1 MLKNEI
7 IAVRQRNAEDK
18 INTKKQFDVME
29 KNYLEEKKIREAAKL
44 NEKSEKSEPIDT
56 QPVLKMRL
64 KKLIAKNKE
73 KVKVIEQYQR
83 NIKQIE
89 EAFEQI
95 RKGSGIND
103 LEEITNT
110 FIKSEEQN
118 YSLYNYVDILSQNI
132 DGLEEQNR
140 SLEKKIVQ
148 QRIDN
153 DERKK
158 QLAGTPDDEKR
169 RIEVRNMV
177 RQKQKVVEDLNEL
190 VQRIQPD
197 LESTLLLLARSKY
210 NDDPK
215 QLYDYELGTVADL
228 LRF

>member
-1 MLKNEI
+1 M
-7 IAVRQRNAEDK
+7 
-18 INTKKQFDVME
+18 
-29 KNYLEEKKIREAAKL
+29 
-44 NEKSEKSEPIDT
+44 
-56 QPVLKMRL
+56 
-64 KKLIAKNKE
+64 
-73 KVKVIEQYQR
+73 
-83 NIKQIE
+83 
-89 EAFEQI
+89 
-95 RKGSGIND
+95 
-103 LEEITNT
+103 
-110 FIKSEEQN
+110 
-118 YSLYNYVDILSQNI
+118 DILSQNI